1 MHNQFPKRTKAAT
14 NNSSNVQTRTPASGS
29 EGLNR
34 TVKRGFT
41 VLCSMRHVIPV
52 GLQRHL
58 EFTTVTVHVLL
69 NQDVRGSFITGKF
82 LSAYPKRR
90 VQSSVPIFV
99 GGGDER
105 DTHEV
110 TKAQLF
116 RWTCGVFRFHLPKTV
131 NAANSTSNNIA
142 QSTSTLSSPCPLE
155 KWDLVT
161 TRLIQKIPE
170 IAHRELRLR
179 TVLQAKAASVSP
191 VQDLDDVSTS
201 NRPLTVTRSTQRS

>member
-58 EFTTVTVHVLL
+58 EFATVTVHVLL

-99 GGGDER
+99 GGRDEC

-116 RWTCGVFRFHLPKTV
+116 RWTCGAFRFRLPNTV
-131 NAANSTSNNIA
+131 NPANANQRIA
-142 QSTSTLSSPCPLE
+142 QST
-155 KWDLVT
+155 T
-161 TRLIQKIPE
+161 TFF
-170 IAHRELRLR
+170 
-179 TVLQAKAASVSP
+179 
-191 VQDLDDVSTS
+191 
-201 NRPLTVTRSTQRS
+201 LTVPFGEAGPCDNTSDSDDSWDRTPRAPAADGSSGEGCICVACSGSGRRFHIK